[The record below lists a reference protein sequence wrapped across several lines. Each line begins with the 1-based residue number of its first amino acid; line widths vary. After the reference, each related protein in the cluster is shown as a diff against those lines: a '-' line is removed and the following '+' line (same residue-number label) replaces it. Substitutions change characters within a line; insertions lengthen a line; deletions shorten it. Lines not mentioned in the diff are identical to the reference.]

1 MGGGWGRERRS
12 VSSPPPKKPC
22 DNLDSFFVIGRG
34 GDDFYGTFDIAT
46 ARSKIKKRR
55 IFMARAPTQNN
66 YRVWNV
72 HMQSLPRSSK
82 FAVQSSLIP
91 GVGLGVIAIQDVPP
105 GTLVSYY
112 KGRVLQKENM
122 YSRYQVLVCK
132 GYIIDAEDEMDCI
145 ARYINHLPK
154 GGRSNCRFV
163 MRHETGGK
171 KTVKVITTRTIRSG
185 EEVYLNYGRK
195 YWNSWNHRL

>member
-1 MGGGWGRERRS
+1 MH
-12 VSSPPPKKPC
+12 
-22 DNLDSFFVIGRG
+22 
-34 GDDFYGTFDIAT
+34 
-46 ARSKIKKRR
+46 
-55 IFMARAPTQNN
+55 TQA
-66 YRVWNV
+66 
-72 HMQSLPRSSK
+72 LPRSSV
-82 FAVQSSLIP
+82 FTVQPSLIP
-91 GVGLGVIAIQDVPP
+91 GAGLGVIATQDVPA

-112 KGRVLQKENM
+112 KGRVLQKESAS
-122 YSRYQVLVCK
+122 SRYQVWVCK

-185 EEVYLNYGRK
+185 EEVYLNYGGE
-195 YWNSWNHRL
+195 YWSSWNNRL